1 MPTHTVTVLAA
12 LSLCLGRCTVSEYHN
27 SSCDN
32 GKVFVE
38 RDLPLDAAYKACPVS
53 ARSDSTQVTMD
64 TVGVIIILAHMLT
77 ILALQR
83 KNWGTL
89 MLRYHLISTQE
100 PPHDKLAM
108 CGATN
113 TSHFMLL
120 LQMFD
125 YCSFFTL
132 QRLPSVYTVYDP
144 EPARQI
150 CMDKPISYHHKIPNS
165 GAYRPV
171 RAESGEYLYCPPQ
184 RWLNNLHHGAAV
196 LLYHPCAA
204 VSERLFLSVLA
215 NSCLPD
221 YIISPHP
228 WLSES
233 TPIALVSWG
242 RTLELSTAASLD
254 VCYWLQSTMTTS
266 EWIRGKYNLL
276 LTLSSEQKHT
286 HGKEGQTEP
295 KESVGQCCE
304 RIISLWLKEPLQARK
319 DSPLKNRNRE
329 SRKRQKRAA
338 IRSEL
343 KKVAM
348 RTIKANGTTQALDF
362 LAKPKLKTT
371 TNNPEDPLDHNSTQG
386 PPIAFAGHGLR
397 DATSATKMQNQAFSA
412 WPPNMPGATHKT
424 PLRVPEHS
432 ASAQVKGSLEQSETA
447 RYGPTAERQVLD
459 STEVDVREKEMDKDY
474 TYLLKR
480 QDGPPP
486 SKPAVVNYL
495 PDCGSCIQDQQCAC
509 KEDSKGRASLAG
521 NGLPRPPRSDEAVW
535 AAAALGF
542 LLVLLTLSVLH
553 TRLYRH
559 WRTMP
564 SLYWHDARQDYDSVA
579 DVIRRRL
586 HIAKKRRKRGRR
598 QECALLPGTSSSDE
612 LM

>member
-32 GKVFVE
+32 GKIFLE
-38 RDLPLDAAYKACPVS
+38 RDLPLDAAYTACPVS
-53 ARSDSTQVTMD
+53 AWSDSTQVTMD
-64 TVGVIIILAHMLT
+64 T
-77 ILALQR
+77 
-83 KNWGTL
+83 
-89 MLRYHLISTQE
+89 
-100 PPHDKLAM
+100 
-108 CGATN
+108 
-113 TSHFMLL
+113 
-120 LQMFD
+120 
-125 YCSFFTL
+125 
-132 QRLPSVYTVYDP
+132 RLPSVDTVYDP
-144 EPARQI
+144 EPARRI

-171 RAESGEYLYCPPQ
+171 KAESGEYLYCPPQ
-184 RWLNNLHHGAAV
+184 RWLNNLHHEAAV

-204 VSERLFLSVLA
+204 VSERLFLSILA

-254 VCYWLQSTMTTS
+254 VCHWLQSTMTTS
-266 EWIRGKYNLL
+266 ERIRGKYNLL

-304 RIISLWLKEPLQARK
+304 RIISLWLKETLQARK
-319 DSPLKNRNRE
+319 DSQLKNRNRE

-338 IRSEL
+338 IRFEL

-348 RTIKANGTTQALDF
+348 TTIKANGTTQALDF

-386 PPIAFAGHGLR
+386 PPIAFTGHGLR

-432 ASAQVKGSLEQSETA
+432 ASAQVKGSLEQSEPA

-459 STEVDVREKEMDKDY
+459 STEVDVREREMDKDD

-486 SKPAVVNYL
+486 SKHSKPAVVNYL

-521 NGLPRPPRSDEAVW
+521 NGLLRHPRSDEAVW

-564 SLYWHDARQDYDSVA
+564 SLYWHDTRQDYDSVA
-579 DVIRRRL
+579 DVIRRSL
-586 HIAKKRRKRGRR
+586 QIAKKRRKRGRR